1 MSISEIIS
9 PNVKAILALGI
20 ERDTPFEL
28 DALLHKNGVI
38 EINTSLDLLPE
49 VDRAFEIFD
58 QLGAVYPVSVT
69 GLENVDSGIGSHRFC
84 AWDGEFAA
92 LLTEVVKLMETP
104 ELIQIGDHLWEFES
118 VSKYF
123 RFMRYDQGGEHFPHY
138 DSDFVVY
145 DHLKTFG
152 QSVRYATKY
161 SLVMYFNDCESG
173 EIAFIDNDPN
183 PTKGDWNRQATDAE
197 ISLRIKPAKG
207 KIVLFPHTLCHT
219 VLPFTDKDSQR
230 FIVRGDLIFT
240 QA

>member
-1 MSISEIIS
+1 MSVLEIMS
-9 PNVKAILALGI
+9 PNVQYIASLGI

-28 DALLHKNGVI
+28 EARLHKNGVI
-38 EINTSLDLLPE
+38 EIDTSLNLLPE
-49 VDRAFEIFD
+49 VDLAFGFFAEA
-58 QLGAVYPVSVT
+58 GAVYPVSVT
-69 GLENVDSGIGSHRFC
+69 GLENTDSGIGSHRFC

-92 LLTEVVKLMETP
+92 LLTEVIKLLEHP
-104 ELIQIGDHLWEFES
+104 QLINDNDNLLQFEA

-138 DSDFVVY
+138 DSDFVVL
-145 DHLKTFG
+145 DHARTFG

-183 PTKGDWNRQATDAE
+183 PTKGDWSRQATDDE
-197 ISLRIKPAKG
+197 ISLRIKPKAG